1 MSALDKLKAVLHVG
15 SLDLKEK
22 INIEICFTDKS
33 FIINFIDPLKD
44 LTLQEIKESFFPFIS
59 EDNRII
65 KMNYIYIKTIYLDGA
80 KLLKFTLY
88 NPLTSSLFTIIFN
101 HFKFTKKKLFSNSSP
116 SASFMHS
123 MILEVKKRQKVQI
136 IKSISNFI
144 NMIHI
149 FHQFIST
156 GRKYNKII
164 NDLFMKAFV
173 FGMIYYEKNKKEFKL
188 NQEIK
193 NTLPK
198 YVNAE
203 INKIIKEKESQ
214 PPEQINQNNS
224 TDIDRKTDNQNLEN
238 EDPKVFTFD
247 IDSIYQKDLFQNYP
261 AYGKFSDDIKKMT
274 SYYTEMTINVI
285 YQIFNLDIEEL
296 NKNNVINQ
304 TINGMIINRYNNMS
318 YMEQSEFIHDINI
331 SQNNY
336 LMNSNMNSESEE
348 KINKLFQLCKE
359 FHSFFPNNSMENIV
373 NNTSQIIQRKFFELL
388 FKHFFSDIFLIE
400 VGKNKTLSPDE
411 FHQILKI
418 LRRAKKIL
426 FNNKNLE
433 YYKEFEF
440 LNEEIG
446 D

>member
-1 MSALDKLKAVLHVG
+1 
-15 SLDLKEK
+15 
-22 INIEICFTDKS
+22 
-33 FIINFIDPLKD
+33 
-44 LTLQEIKESFFPFIS
+44 
-59 EDNRII
+59 
-65 KMNYIYIKTIYLDGA
+65 
-80 KLLKFTLY
+80 
-88 NPLTSSLFTIIFN
+88 
-101 HFKFTKKKLFSNSSP
+101 
-116 SASFMHS
+116 
-123 MILEVKKRQKVQI
+123 
-136 IKSISNFI
+136 
-144 NMIHI
+144 
-149 FHQFIST
+149 
-156 GRKYNKII
+156 
-164 NDLFMKAFV
+164 MKAFV

-261 AYGKFSDDIKKMT
+261 AYGKFSADIKKMT

-304 TINGMIINRYNNMS
+304 TINGMIINRYNNIS

-433 YYKEFEF
+433 YYQEFEF